1 MSISTKFACSLVA
14 SVAITCSFAS
24 PSCAQFEAKGSN
36 VLLILVDD
44 LGYGDLGCYGSKTV
58 KTPQVDRLAKEGV
71 RLTDCYAAAPVC
83 SPTRAALIS
92 GRYPQR
98 SGFEWVI
105 DYKEKDRGLKPNG
118 TSLPKLLKD
127 AGYATGLM
135 GKWHLGYKAEFSPN
149 AHGFDEFFGFPSAD
163 LDYYSHKD
171 ANGDPGLYENGKLIE
186 EKGYLTDLIAERS
199 LAFLRKNASKPFF
212 LEVAFNAPHW
222 PFQRPGRPDDL
233 RDEKTYG
240 PATGTRNDYVAM
252 VEHVDA
258 CVGKLLAELDRLSL
272 TKNTLVIFTNDNG
285 GERLSDNGPLFHGK
299 YTLWEG
305 GIRVPCI
312 ARQPGV
318 LPAGTTSAQPV
329 ITMDLTATILA
340 AAGVRPPAD
349 AELDGVNALPILA
362 GKEPL
367 QERSFFWRLK
377 RPGESTGQKAARRG
391 KWKYVLDRNVELLY
405 DLDADPGE
413 RKSLAF
419 QNKDIVKQ
427 LREAHAQWEAGL
439 PPTDKK

>member
-1 MSISTKFACSLVA
+1 MLF
-14 SVAITCSFAS
+14 
-24 PSCAQFEAKGSN
+24 
-36 VLLILVDD
+36 ILVDD
-44 LGYGDLGCYGSKTV
+44 LGYGDLGCYGSRTI
-58 KTPQVDRLAKEGV
+58 KTPNIDLLAKEGT

-105 DYKEKDRGLKPNG
+105 DYKEKDRGLKPTG
-118 TSLPKLLKD
+118 TSLPKQLKD
-127 AGYATGLM
+127 AGYATALM

-163 LDYYSHKD
+163 LDFYSHKD
-171 ANGDPGLYENGKLIE
+171 ANGDPGLYENGKLVE
-186 EKGYLTDLIAERS
+186 EKGYLTDLLTEHS
-199 LAFLRKNASKPFF
+199 LAFLKKNARKPFF

-240 PATGTRNDYVAM
+240 PATGTREDYVAM
-252 VEHVDA
+252 VEHVDV
-258 CVGKLLAELDRLSL
+258 CVGKLLAELDQLSL
-272 TKNTLVIFTNDNG
+272 AKDTLVVFTNDNG

-312 ARQPGV
+312 MRQPGV
-318 LPAGTTSAQPV
+318 LPANATSTLPV
-329 ITMDLTATILA
+329 ITMDLTASVLA

-349 AELDGVNALPILA
+349 AEPDGVDVLPILA
-362 GKEPL
+362 GKQQPR
-367 QERSFFWRLK
+367 ERSFFWRLK
-377 RPGESTGQKAARRG
+377 RPGETTGQKAARRG
-391 KWKYVLDRNVELLY
+391 KWKYVLDRGVELLY
-405 DLDADPGE
+405 DLEADPGE

-419 QNKDIVKQ
+419 QHKDIVKQ
-427 LREAHAQWEAGL
+427 LREGVAGWETGL
-439 PPTDKK
+439 PPVDKK